1 MTPRIGRA
9 LGGYQHRVA
18 QQIMGRQPAMQET
31 GFEEI
36 GGYVLKRQN
45 TVVQYIVTR
54 QILDLCEETVRMPG
68 MWVGKRWWEQEG
80 LDLAGA
86 MAAAAEE

>member
-1 MTPRIGRA
+1 
-9 LGGYQHRVA
+9 
-18 QQIMGRQPAMQET
+18 MQEVE
-31 GFEEI
+31 FEEM
-36 GGYVLKRQN
+36 GGYVLKSQN
-45 TVVQYIVTR
+45 MVVQYIVTR

-68 MWVGKRWWEQEG
+68 MWVGKRLWEQEG